1 VKPVPLRSLAIAFA
15 LLAAA
20 AGCDRRPHLV
30 PASADST
37 AVGQDSLAILSRMA
51 SERWDAGQSEQA
63 AALSARVVRSRL
75 AAAPEGVW
83 EDRARALLDSLG
95 VACEVAGSDHAA
107 VVNLFSRSEAEGSS
121 WPYFFWS
128 ESGDVRQQL
137 LEGRGMRLLD
147 ATVREFMNGSAGD
160 SSQLAVLWGR
170 RAAAGQQP
178 LLLTWRH
185 ARGGRWDLAQTL
197 GPDSLGGTGSGQ
209 FVDKDLITKT
219 FRTTQWFDEC
229 ATCPHVYHERHFRW
243 EPQGFV
249 RDDDRIV
256 ASPYATFTSFVAAL
270 VAGDRDEAAKYVADP
285 SLVEFARRYEWHD
298 PALGR
303 WRSAPGTEANA
314 PEMVFFR
321 GRSDAFHVTFQARGG
336 GWVVLGFEATTRS
349 VE

>member
-1 VKPVPLRSLAIAFA
+1 MHAPRRSLAIVVLLFA
-15 LLAAA
+15 SV
-20 AGCDRRPHLV
+20 AGCNRKPHLV
-30 PASADST
+30 PAGADST
-37 AVGQDSLAILSRMA
+37 SAGQDSLSILSRMA
-51 SERWDAGQSEQA
+51 SERWEAGQSEQA
-63 AALSARVVRSRL
+63 AALSARVVRTRL
-75 AAAPEGVW
+75 EAAPEGAW
-83 EDRARALLDSLG
+83 EDRARTLLDSLG
-95 VACEVAGSDHAA
+95 VASEVAGSEHAA

-128 ESGDVRQQL
+128 EGGDVRLQL

-147 ATVREFMNGSAGD
+147 ATVRNFTDGAGD

-197 GPDSLGGTGSGQ
+197 GPDSLGGTGAGQ
-209 FVDKDLITKT
+209 FVDKDLMTKT
-219 FRTTQWFDEC
+219 FRSTPWFDEC
-229 ATCPHVYHERHFRW
+229 ATCPHVFHERHFHW
-243 EPQGFV
+243 GPQGFV
-249 RDDDRIV
+249 RDDDRV
-256 ASPYATFTSFVAAL
+256 VPSPYATFTSFVSAL
-270 VAGDRDEAAKYVADP
+270 VAGDRDGAEKCVADP

-303 WRSAPGTEANA
+303 WRPAPGTEANA

-321 GRSDAFHVTFQARGG
+321 GRSDAFRVTFQARGG
-336 GWVVLGFEATTRS
+336 GWVVLGFEATTRT